1 MRKDILQRAQKIKL
15 LIMDVDGVLTDGKII
30 LDAQGNELKFFDVQ
44 DGLGV
49 VLLKRLGFK
58 TAIITAKGSKVVE
71 ERAKHMEVDKLYQD
85 ARHKIKAY
93 EQLLKEFKLKDVN
106 ACFIA
111 DELIDISVMKRV
123 GLAVAVA
130 NAVPELKRQA
140 HYITKRL
147 GGAGAVREIV
157 EIILKSQNLWQ
168 KAIKL
173 FD

>member
-1 MRKDILQRAQKIKL
+1 MTLKDRAKKIKL

-30 LDAQGNELKFFDVQ
+30 LDSQGNELKFFDVQ

-49 VLLKRLGFK
+49 VLFKRMGFK

-71 ERAKHMEVDKLYQD
+71 ERARHMEVDKLYQD
-85 ARHKIKAY
+85 ASHKISAY
-93 EQLLKEFKLKDVN
+93 GHLLKELKLKDSE

-130 NAVPELKRQA
+130 NACPESKKEA
-140 HYITKRL
+140 HYITKNR
-147 GGAGAVREIV
+147 GGEGVVREVV
-157 EIILKSQNLWQ
+157 ELILKAKNLWQ
-168 KAIKL
+168 KAIGI